1 MTEIK
6 LTSSF
11 LKLFIFQPISF
22 FFNTLLLFWVKLDF
36 IIKIY
41 FNFKESLNEPTNL
54 KKTPLDDHLKLFKA
68 KPRSKIDL
76 NYSESV
82 EEKLP
87 IAQPKL
93 GMRQNKDRVS
103 LKEKMMQI
111 KKKPNTLPPIES
123 RMESATQRVTNQ
135 PSQILFEK
143 ENSGLNAKEKAMLD
157 FDRENSESDFT
168 KPITKLSVS
177 IEEPGSQVGFKTE
190 RMAVNMDDTI
200 KPKLD
205 SNFNFN

>member
-1 MTEIK
+1 MYYI
-6 LTSSF
+6 SF
-11 LKLFIFQPISF
+11 LNK
-22 FFNTLLLFWVKLDF
+22 
-36 IIKIY
+36 
-41 FNFKESLNEPTNL
+41 KESINEPSNL
-54 KKTPLDDHLKLFKA
+54 KKAPLDDHLKLFKA

-76 NYSESV
+76 SYSESV

-87 IAQPKL
+87 MAQPKL
-93 GMRQNKDRVS
+93 MRQGKERVS

-157 FDRENSESDFT
+157 FDRENSESDF
-168 KPITKLSVS
+168 KNPINKLSVS
-177 IEEPGSQVGFKTE
+177 IEEPSTQMGFKTE
-190 RMAVNMDDTI
+190 RMAVQDEEISKPQFACKYI
-200 KPKLD
+200 KIEI
-205 SNFNFN
+205 N